1 MKVYRFYCRVPH
13 GEDSWI
19 GALPERRKKAERIS
33 HQSIMN
39 WARVHM
45 PKYVLGDEETVY
57 FVQGDVQQKLRDSSI
72 DFECIVTQTGYC
84 VDEH

>member
-1 MKVYRFYCRVPH
+1 MIVYEFYRRDPH
-13 GEDSWI
+13 GSDSWI
-19 GALPERRKKAERIS
+19 SALPERRKKAERIS

-57 FVQGDVQQKLRDSSI
+57 FVQVDVQ
-72 DFECIVTQTGYC
+72 
-84 VDEH
+84 